1 MPILIPR
8 PVVSLSKYPGGKEA
22 PALPTA
28 AGILRLSLK
37 EMSLPDMFGVTH
49 PGLAGCFGVITLI
62 PRRFLPKFRLQNRD
76 MGEFKFIM
84 GEGKSNP
91 APAALGSSLGAG
103 EEQMSYE
110 GVSLHLRPLS
120 LPEQLGSVPGG

>member
-37 EMSLPDMFGVTH
+37 EMSLPDTFGVTH

-62 PRRFLPKFRLQNRD
+62 PRRFLPKFASKTETRGDSNLSWERGNQTQLQQLWDPAWKPVRNR
-76 MGEFKFIM
+76 
-84 GEGKSNP
+84 
-91 APAALGSSLGAG
+91 
-103 EEQMSYE
+103 
-110 GVSLHLRPLS
+110 
-120 LPEQLGSVPGG
+120 